1 MMKQNSNNRIL
12 FYTMLAI
19 TAIAT
24 YITIN
29 SYYTQ
34 VAIYQEKELFKLDC
48 IANAVAYNIS
58 GDEHSRLISQF
69 PNSDLANKVKEDS
82 AYKMILMQISMA
94 KTMTKI
100 PSEISTVIKDSV
112 SGKFKQAISTD
123 DHDWLIELSHGAQ
136 ALDTMYGKG
145 GMIGLY
151 KSSDGYR
158 LGALSPV
165 FNEEGKAVGVLQVE
179 ETFDSFINQAKK
191 QIYFNI
197 MISLAFIFLIGI
209 LMFFSVKSIL
219 KRIDKLNQEKQELE
233 QMRRELVANVSH
245 DLRTPLA
252 SIHGYIETLLMK
264 KDSLDEETREKY
276 LNTTLQSTQ
285 KLKTLV
291 DELFELSKIES
302 RERKLNVETFSV
314 KELAFDVVNHFKH
327 EAQEKGIEIAVDSSE
342 QISAVKADLAL
353 IDRTFQNLIGNAI
366 KYCTEGDK
374 INVGIRE
381 ANGKVVISISDTGSG
396 ISEEDLP
403 HLFNRFFKGKSSK
416 PGTGLGLAI
425 VKGILDM
432 HDSEYK
438 VESKLGEGTRFTFT
452 LNI

>member
-1 MMKQNSNNRIL
+1 MKQTSTNRIL

-69 PNSDLANKVKEDS
+69 PNSDLTNKVKEDS

-94 KTMTKI
+94 KMMTKI

-123 DHDWLIELSHGAQ
+123 DHDWLIELSHGAK

-151 KSSDGYR
+151 ESSDGYR

-179 ETFDSFINQAKK
+179 ETFDSFINQAKN

-197 MISLAFIFLIGI
+197 LISLAFILLIGI

-264 KDSLDEETREKY
+264 KDSLDEETKEKY

-302 RERKLNVETFSV
+302 KERKLNIESFSV
-314 KELAFDVVNHFKH
+314 KELAFDVVSHFKR
-327 EAQEKGIEIAVDSSE
+327 EAEEKKIEIAVDSSE
-342 QISAVKADLAL
+342 HISLVKADLAL
-353 IDRTFQNLIGNAI
+353 IDRTLQNLIGNAV

-381 ANGKVVISISDTGSG
+381 TNGKIVVSISDTGSG
-396 ISEEDLP
+396 ISEADLP
-403 HLFNRFFKGKSSK
+403 HLFDRFFKGKSSK

-425 VKGILDM
+425 VKGILEL
-432 HDSEYK
+432 HHSEYK

>member
-1 MMKQNSNNRIL
+1 
-12 FYTMLAI
+12 MLAI

-69 PNSDLANKVKEDS
+69 PNSDLENKVKEDS

-94 KTMTKI
+94 KMMTKI

-123 DHDWLIELSHGAQ
+123 DHDWLIELSHGAK

-151 KSSDGYR
+151 ESSDGYR

-197 MISLAFIFLIGI
+197 LISLAFILLIGI

-219 KRIDKLNQEKQELE
+219 KRIEKLNQEKQELE

-264 KDSLDEETREKY
+264 KDSLDEETKEKY

-302 RERKLNVETFSV
+302 RERKLNIESFSV
-314 KELAFDVVNHFKH
+314 KELAFDVVSHFKH

-342 QISAVKADLAL
+342 HIPTVKADLAL
-353 IDRTFQNLIGNAI
+353 IDRTFQNLIGNAV

-381 ANGKVVISISDTGSG
+381 ANGKVVVSISDTGSG

>member
-1 MMKQNSNNRIL
+1 
-12 FYTMLAI
+12 MLAI

-100 PSEISTVIKDSV
+100 PSEISTVIKDTV

-123 DHDWLIELSHGAQ
+123 DHDWLIELSHGAK

-151 KSSDGYR
+151 ESTDGYR

-197 MISLAFIFLIGI
+197 LISLAFILLIGI
-209 LMFFSVKSIL
+209 MMFFSVKSIL
-219 KRIDKLNQEKQELE
+219 KRIEKLNQEKQELE

-264 KDSLDEETREKY
+264 KDSLDEETKEKY

-302 RERKLNVETFSV
+302 KERKLNIETFSV
-314 KELAFDVVNHFKH
+314 KELAFDVVSHFKR
-327 EAQEKGIEIAVDSSE
+327 EAEEMKIQIAVDSSE
-342 QISAVKADLAL
+342 NISLVKADLAL
-353 IDRTFQNLIGNAI
+353 IDRTFQNLIGNAV

-425 VKGILDM
+425 VKGILEL
-432 HDSEYK
+432 HESEYK

>member
-1 MMKQNSNNRIL
+1 MKQTSTNRIL

-48 IANAVAYNIS
+48 IAHAVAYNIS
-58 GDEHSRLISQF
+58 GDEHNRLINQF
-69 PNSDLANKVKEDS
+69 PNSDLANIVREDS
-82 AYKMILMQISMA
+82 AYQMILMQISMA

-112 SGKFKQAISTD
+112 SGKYKQAISTD
-123 DHDWLIELSHGAQ
+123 DHDWLVELSHGAK
-136 ALDTMYGKG
+136 ALDTMYSKG

-151 KSSDGYR
+151 ESTDGYR

-197 MISLAFIFLIGI
+197 LISLAFILLIGI

-219 KRIDKLNQEKQELE
+219 KRIEKLNQEKQELE

-264 KDSLDEETREKY
+264 KDSLDEETKEKY

-302 RERKLNVETFSV
+302 RERKLNIESFSV

-342 QISAVKADLAL
+342 QIPTVKADLAL
-353 IDRTFQNLIGNAI
+353 IDRTFQNLIGNAV

-381 ANGKVVISISDTGSG
+381 ANGKVVVSISDTGSG

>member
-1 MMKQNSNNRIL
+1 MKQTSTNRIL

-69 PNSDLANKVKEDS
+69 PNSDLTNKVKEDS
-82 AYKMILMQISMA
+82 AYKTILMQISMA
-94 KTMTKI
+94 KMMTKI

-123 DHDWLIELSHGAQ
+123 DHDWLIELSHGAK

-151 KSSDGYR
+151 ESSDGYR

-165 FNEEGKAVGVLQVE
+165 FNDEGKAVGVLQVE

-197 MISLAFIFLIGI
+197 LISLAFILLIGV

-219 KRIDKLNQEKQELE
+219 KRIDKLNIEKQELE

-264 KDSLDEETREKY
+264 KDTLDEETKEKY

-302 RERKLNVETFSV
+302 KERKLNIESFSV
-314 KELAFDVVNHFKH
+314 KELAFDVVSHFKR
-327 EAQEKGIEIAVDSSE
+327 EAEEKKIEIAVDSSE
-342 QISAVKADLAL
+342 HISLVKADLAL
-353 IDRTFQNLIGNAI
+353 IDRTLQNLIGNAV

-381 ANGKVVISISDTGSG
+381 ANGKIVVSISDTGSG

-403 HLFNRFFKGKSSK
+403 HLFDRFFKGKSSK

-425 VKGILDM
+425 VKGILEL

>member
-1 MMKQNSNNRIL
+1 MKQTSTNRIL

-69 PNSDLANKVKEDS
+69 PNSDLTNKVKEDS

-94 KTMTKI
+94 KMMTKI

-123 DHDWLIELSHGAQ
+123 DHDWLIELSHGAK

-151 KSSDGYR
+151 ESSDGYR

-179 ETFDSFINQAKK
+179 ETFDSFINQAKN

-197 MISLAFIFLIGI
+197 LISLAFILLIGI

-219 KRIDKLNQEKQELE
+219 KRIDRLNQEKQELE

-264 KDSLDEETREKY
+264 KDSLDEETKEKY

-302 RERKLNVETFSV
+302 KERKLNIESFSV
-314 KELAFDVVNHFKH
+314 KELAFDVVSHFKR
-327 EAQEKGIEIAVDSSE
+327 EAEEKKIEIAVDSSE
-342 QISAVKADLAL
+342 HISLVKADLAL
-353 IDRTFQNLIGNAI
+353 IDRTLQNLIGNAV

-381 ANGKVVISISDTGSG
+381 TNGKIIVSISDSGSG

-403 HLFNRFFKGKSSK
+403 HLFDRFFKGKSSK

-425 VKGILDM
+425 VKGILEL

>member
-1 MMKQNSNNRIL
+1 MKQTSTNRIL

-69 PNSDLANKVKEDS
+69 PNSDLENQVKEDS

-94 KTMTKI
+94 KMMTKI

-123 DHDWLIELSHGAQ
+123 DHDWLIELSHGAK

-151 KSSDGYR
+151 ESSDGYR

-179 ETFDSFINQAKK
+179 ETFDSFINQAKN

-197 MISLAFIFLIGI
+197 LISLAFILLIGI

-264 KDSLDEETREKY
+264 KDSLDEETKEKY

-302 RERKLNVETFSV
+302 KERKLNIESFSV
-314 KELAFDVVNHFKH
+314 KELAFDVVSHFKR
-327 EAQEKGIEIAVDSSE
+327 EAEEKKIEIAVDSSE
-342 QISAVKADLAL
+342 HISLVKADLAL
-353 IDRTFQNLIGNAI
+353 IDRTLQNLIGNAV

-381 ANGKVVISISDTGSG
+381 ANGKIVVSISDTGSG

-403 HLFNRFFKGKSSK
+403 HLFDRFFKGKSSK

-425 VKGILDM
+425 VKGILEL
-432 HDSEYK
+432 HHSEYK

>member
-1 MMKQNSNNRIL
+1 
-12 FYTMLAI
+12 MLAI

-69 PNSDLANKVKEDS
+69 PNSDLTNKVKEDS

-94 KTMTKI
+94 KMMTKI

-123 DHDWLIELSHGAQ
+123 DHDWLIELSHGAK

-151 KSSDGYR
+151 ESSDGYR

-165 FNEEGKAVGVLQVE
+165 FNDEGKAVGVLQVE

-191 QIYFNI
+191 
-197 MISLAFIFLIGI
+197 
-209 LMFFSVKSIL
+209 SIL
-219 KRIDKLNQEKQELE
+219 KRIDKLNIEKQELE

-264 KDSLDEETREKY
+264 KDTLDEETKEKY

-302 RERKLNVETFSV
+302 KERKLNIESFSV
-314 KELAFDVVNHFKH
+314 KELAFDVVSHFKR
-327 EAQEKGIEIAVDSSE
+327 EAEEKKIEIAVDSSE
-342 QISAVKADLAL
+342 HISLVKADLAL
-353 IDRTFQNLIGNAI
+353 IDRTLQNLIGNAV

-381 ANGKVVISISDTGSG
+381 ANGKIVVSISDTGSG

-403 HLFNRFFKGKSSK
+403 HLFDRFFKGKSSK

-425 VKGILDM
+425 VKGILEL

>member
-1 MMKQNSNNRIL
+1 MKQTSTNRIL

-69 PNSDLANKVKEDS
+69 PNSDLTNKVKEDS

-94 KTMTKI
+94 KMMTKI

-123 DHDWLIELSHGAQ
+123 DHDWLIELSHGAK

-151 KSSDGYR
+151 ESSDGYR

-197 MISLAFIFLIGI
+197 LISLAFILLIGI

-264 KDSLDEETREKY
+264 KDSLDEETKEKY

-302 RERKLNVETFSV
+302 KERKLNIESFSV
-314 KELAFDVVNHFKH
+314 KELAFDVVSHFKR
-327 EAQEKGIEIAVDSSE
+327 EAEEKKIEIAVDSSE
-342 QISAVKADLAL
+342 HISLVKADLAL
-353 IDRTFQNLIGNAI
+353 IDRTLQNLIGNAV

-381 ANGKVVISISDTGSG
+381 TNGKIVVSISDSGSG

-403 HLFNRFFKGKSSK
+403 HLFDRFFKGKSSK

-425 VKGILDM
+425 VKGILEL

>member
-1 MMKQNSNNRIL
+1 
-12 FYTMLAI
+12 MLAI

-100 PSEISTVIKDSV
+100 PSEISTVIKDTV

-123 DHDWLIELSHGAQ
+123 DHDWLIELSHGAK

-151 KSSDGYR
+151 ESTDGYR

-197 MISLAFIFLIGI
+197 LISLAFILLIGI
-209 LMFFSVKSIL
+209 MMFFSVKSIL
-219 KRIDKLNQEKQELE
+219 KRIEKLNQEKQELE

-264 KDSLDEETREKY
+264 KDSLDEETKEKY

-302 RERKLNVETFSV
+302 KERKLNIETFSV
-314 KELAFDVVNHFKH
+314 KELAFDVVSHFKR
-327 EAQEKGIEIAVDSSE
+327 EAEEKKIQIAVDSSAN
-342 QISAVKADLAL
+342 ISLVKADLAL
-353 IDRTFQNLIGNAI
+353 IDRTFQNLIGNAV

-425 VKGILDM
+425 VKGILEL
-432 HDSEYK
+432 HESEYK

>member
-1 MMKQNSNNRIL
+1 MKQTSTNRIL

-69 PNSDLANKVKEDS
+69 PNSDLTNKVKEDS

-94 KTMTKI
+94 KMMTKI

-123 DHDWLIELSHGAQ
+123 DHDWLIELSHGAK

-151 KSSDGYR
+151 ESSDGYR

-179 ETFDSFINQAKK
+179 ETFDSFINQAKN

-197 MISLAFIFLIGI
+197 LISLAFILLIGI

-233 QMRRELVANVSH
+233 VMRRELVANVSH

-264 KDSLDEETREKY
+264 KDSLDEETKEKY

-302 RERKLNVETFSV
+302 RERRLNIESFSV
-314 KELAFDVVNHFKH
+314 KELAFDVVSHFKR
-327 EAQEKGIEIAVDSSE
+327 EAEEKKIEIAVDSSE
-342 QISAVKADLAL
+342 HISLVKADLAL
-353 IDRTFQNLIGNAI
+353 IDRALQNLIGNAV

-381 ANGKVVISISDTGSG
+381 ANGKIVISISDTGSG

-425 VKGILDM
+425 VKGILEL

>member
-1 MMKQNSNNRIL
+1 MKQTSTNRIL

-69 PNSDLANKVKEDS
+69 PNSDLTNKVKEDS

-94 KTMTKI
+94 KMMTKI

-123 DHDWLIELSHGAQ
+123 DHDWLIELSHGAK

-151 KSSDGYR
+151 ESSDGYR

-179 ETFDSFINQAKK
+179 ETFDSFINQAKN

-197 MISLAFIFLIGI
+197 LISLAFILLIGI

-219 KRIDKLNQEKQELE
+219 KRIDRLNQEKQELE

-264 KDSLDEETREKY
+264 KDSLDEETKEKY

-302 RERKLNVETFSV
+302 RERKLNIESFSV
-314 KELAFDVVNHFKH
+314 KELAFDVVSHFKR
-327 EAQEKGIEIAVDSSE
+327 EAEEKKIEIAVDSSE
-342 QISAVKADLAL
+342 HISLVKADLAL
-353 IDRTFQNLIGNAI
+353 IDRTLQNLIGNAV

-381 ANGKVVISISDTGSG
+381 TNGKIVVSISDTGSG

-403 HLFNRFFKGKSSK
+403 HLFDRFFKGKSSK

-425 VKGILDM
+425 VKGILEL
-432 HDSEYK
+432 HHSEYK

>member
-1 MMKQNSNNRIL
+1 MKQTSTNRIL

-69 PNSDLANKVKEDS
+69 PNSDLTNKVKEDS

-94 KTMTKI
+94 KMMTKI

-123 DHDWLIELSHGAQ
+123 DHDWLIELSHGAK

-151 KSSDGYR
+151 ESSDGYR

-197 MISLAFIFLIGI
+197 LISLAFILLIGI

-264 KDSLDEETREKY
+264 KDSLDEETKDKY

-302 RERKLNVETFSV
+302 KERKLNIESFSV
-314 KELAFDVVNHFKH
+314 KELAFDVVSHFKR
-327 EAQEKGIEIAVDSSE
+327 EAEEKKIEIAVDSSE
-342 QISAVKADLAL
+342 HISLVKADLAL
-353 IDRTFQNLIGNAI
+353 IDRTLQNLIGNAV

-381 ANGKVVISISDTGSG
+381 TNGKIVVSISDTGSG

-403 HLFNRFFKGKSSK
+403 HLFDRFFKGKSSK

-425 VKGILDM
+425 VKGILEL

>member
-1 MMKQNSNNRIL
+1 
-12 FYTMLAI
+12 
-19 TAIAT
+19 
-24 YITIN
+24 
-29 SYYTQ
+29 
-34 VAIYQEKELFKLDC
+34 
-48 IANAVAYNIS
+48 
-58 GDEHSRLISQF
+58 
-69 PNSDLANKVKEDS
+69 VKEDS

-94 KTMTKI
+94 KMMTKI

-123 DHDWLIELSHGAQ
+123 DHDWLIELSHGAK

-151 KSSDGYR
+151 ESSDGYR

-197 MISLAFIFLIGI
+197 LISLAFILLIGI

-233 QMRRELVANVSH
+233 VMRRELVANVSH

-264 KDSLDEETREKY
+264 KDSLDEETKEKY

-302 RERKLNVETFSV
+302 RERRLNIESFSV
-314 KELAFDVVNHFKH
+314 KELAFDVVSHFKR
-327 EAQEKGIEIAVDSSE
+327 EAEEKKIEIAVDSSE
-342 QISAVKADLAL
+342 HISLVKADLAL
-353 IDRTFQNLIGNAI
+353 IDRTLQNLIGNAV

-381 ANGKVVISISDTGSG
+381 ANGKIVISISDTGSG

-425 VKGILDM
+425 VKGILEL

>member
-1 MMKQNSNNRIL
+1 
-12 FYTMLAI
+12 MLAI

-69 PNSDLANKVKEDS
+69 PNSDLTNKVKEDS

-94 KTMTKI
+94 KMMTKI

-123 DHDWLIELSHGAQ
+123 DHDWLIELSHGAK

-151 KSSDGYR
+151 ESSDGYR

-197 MISLAFIFLIGI
+197 LISLAFILLIGI

-264 KDSLDEETREKY
+264 KDSLDEETKEKY

-302 RERKLNVETFSV
+302 KERKLNIESFSV
-314 KELAFDVVNHFKH
+314 KELAFDVVSHFKR
-327 EAQEKGIEIAVDSSE
+327 EAEEKKIEIAVDSSE
-342 QISAVKADLAL
+342 HISLVKADLAL
-353 IDRTFQNLIGNAI
+353 IDRTLQNLIGNAV

-381 ANGKVVISISDTGSG
+381 TNGKIVVSISDSGSG

-403 HLFNRFFKGKSSK
+403 HLFDRFFKGKSSK

-425 VKGILDM
+425 VKGILEL

>member
-1 MMKQNSNNRIL
+1 MKQNSNNRIL

-69 PNSDLANKVKEDS
+69 PNSDLAHKVKEDS

-94 KTMTKI
+94 KMMTKI

-136 ALDTMYGKG
+136 ALDTMFGKG

-197 MISLAFIFLIGI
+197 LISLAFIMLIGI
-209 LMFFSVKSIL
+209 LMFFSVKSI
-219 KRIDKLNQEKQELE
+219 LE

-314 KELAFDVVNHFKH
+314 KELAFDVVNNFKH